1 MERTFQAVLS
11 RVKYLKIYS
20 FNHVIDW
27 SEEDDHILMQYF
39 PIEGIK
45 CAKRLSKHL
54 SKSGVYSHAIKL
66 GLKVPDIKVRD
77 EELHIVKNN
86 YRNLGITKT
95 LELVNNWRLQN
106 NLSARSLS
114 SIQNMAG
121 RLGVTQNIAHEWT
134 DEEIAILKNNYAQI
148 GPKGCSKLINR
159 SASMCSDRAMKLGLK
174 YNDARY
180 YSEEEDAIIKKY
192 YPIEGKNCAKR
203 LPNRSVKNVQQRAIK
218 FGLKSPYD
226 YINKWSEKELDV
238 LHKYYPLGGKYEV
251 IKYLTT
257 KTVDQIASK
266 ASSLHLKSPNSKPK
280 RVVCVESDKVYE
292 SAAQAIRMTGLKTID
307 SCLRGKSHTAGGYHW
322 KYLENEDGKKFNN
335 DNKKSNEDRDKNL

>member
-20 FNHVIDW
+20 LNHVIDW

-121 RLGVTQNIAHEWT
+121 RLGVTNNIAREWT
-134 DEEIAILKNNYAQI
+134 EEEIGVLKNNYAQI
-148 GPKGCSKLINR
+148 GPKGCSKLMNR
-159 SASMCSDRAMKLGLK
+159 SRSMCGDMARKMGLI
-174 YNDARY
+174 YNNPNIY
-180 YSEEEDAIIKKY
+180 LKEEDEIIKKY
-192 YPIEGKNCAKR
+192 YPLEGVGCAER
-203 LPNRSVKNVQQRAIK
+203 LPNRGAKNVQQRAIK
-218 FGLKSPYD
+218 FGLKSPYS
-226 YINKWSEKELDV
+226 YINKWNSEELEV
-238 LHKYYPLGGKYEV
+238 LKTYYPIGGKYEV
-251 IKYLTT
+251 LKHLET
-257 KTVDQIASK
+257 KTIEQIMSK

-280 RVVCVESDKVYE
+280 KVVCVESGKVYE

-322 KYLENEDGKKFNN
+322 MYLEEKNE
-335 DNKKSNEDRDKNL
+335 